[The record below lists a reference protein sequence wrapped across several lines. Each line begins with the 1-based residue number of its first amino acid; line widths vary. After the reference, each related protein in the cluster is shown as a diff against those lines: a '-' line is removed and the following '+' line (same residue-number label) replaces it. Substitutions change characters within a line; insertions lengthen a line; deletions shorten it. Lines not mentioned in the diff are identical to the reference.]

1 MVKKVSR
8 HSLHDCLKSIRQG
21 DTRCRTCAKIYQR
34 GRNNGL
40 PGYCP
45 THGGDRTKEMTALRR
60 NDSLPSHCP
69 THTKEQDKEMT
80 VLGKIA
86 VEMQDWFHQKSV
98 KRYEERHGRLQRLEG
113 LTDGEAWMWTR
124 TRAAWLQCGH
134 SLRDIG
140 PHWWGHWF
148 ASEDD
153 PNFLQISD
161 IQKMMFNPEDHYGF
175 RHCVFVVLLHSGHR
189 YVVDPTGFQFGP
201 QWPLVC
207 PLEEYTSGFM
217 HQFPEARNVQYLP
230 LGTD

>member
-1 MVKKVSR
+1 MFMPGLGFGGVERYTDHDKSLGAVKGCLAKSFGSLSDHSSTVSYFPQLYTTHFALKMLTKVSR

-34 GRNNGL
+34 GRNDGL

-60 NDSLPSHCP
+60 NDSLPGHCP
-69 THTKEQDKEMT
+69 THTKEQDKEMA

-98 KRYEERHGRLQRLEG
+98 KRYEERHGRLQRLGG

-153 PNFLQISD
+153 R
-161 IQKMMFNPEDHYGF
+161 K
-175 RHCVFVVLLHSGHR
+175 
-189 YVVDPTGFQFGP
+189 
-201 QWPLVC
+201 
-207 PLEEYTSGFM
+207 
-217 HQFPEARNVQYLP
+217 
-230 LGTD
+230 